1 MASDTTPGVATSAT
15 PPDPEGVRPVQSRSA
30 SWLSHLSV
38 GNVGAVYVWA
48 LIIAIFALWSPSLF
62 LQGYTLR
69 AIASNYA
76 VTGLAALAVLVPMAC
91 GSFDASIGGNMSLS
105 GVVCAYLL
113 THTGLPLLAVI
124 ALTIGTGLAIGIV
137 NAVIVVVL
145 GIPSLIGTL
154 AMWLIA
160 DALSVGLSANT
171 AVYSTRTLSGSSFK
185 HEFWDANWSGFTI
198 AVVFV
203 VAIAVVLGVVLTRTV
218 SGRYVYAV
226 GFNETAAKLA
236 GIRVKAVQAGSFMC
250 SGLIGAFAG
259 LVLTASIGSASPAGG
274 DSYLLP
280 AFAAVFVGATQFKA
294 HRFNAMG
301 TLIAVFM
308 LGTGQYG
315 LLDVGAPQ
323 WMPNVFQGV
332 ALMAAIGLTHL
343 YDPSRSTR
351 RRAAR
356 AAGPAASPPAPHA
369 GSAANVA
376 SIEDVSVPAS
386 DVAARN
392 EGVSLSRAPSNGA
405 TPSTATPSIELVKL
419 SKTFPGQRALIDVD
433 MDVRPGEIHALL
445 GQNGSGKS
453 TLIKILA
460 GIYTPDPGGIVRV
473 CGKGLPFGSPRDSRR
488 MGLQFVHQSLGIIE
502 ELTAVENIALG
513 FGYVREARTFIN
525 WPAQRRKTRRLLGK
539 LSIDFDINCPVSQ
552 LKPVE
557 RSAIAI
563 ARALDDDD
571 GAARVLVLDEP
582 TAALPPHEVEALF
595 ALVRQARR
603 DGTSVI
609 YVSHRLNEIFQLA
622 ERTTV
627 LRDGVSQGT
636 VNVGDIDHET
646 LVRMIVGED
655 NPVAHETGAPL
666 VATPSRAASAV
677 AGHEHRPA
685 LRVRALSA
693 QLLQGVDF
701 DVEVGEVLGFAGLS
715 GSGRE
720 ELAGA
725 LVGEKASRVELE
737 NARGTRR
744 KNPTPRQAKDLG
756 VVLVL
761 PNRAAGAAIME
772 FTMRENI
779 SLPSLARDS
788 RHGVLNRSTEEEHAT
803 RWIGGLDIRPRDP
816 DRLYALLSGGNQQK
830 VVFAKWLSFA
840 PEVMVLEDPT
850 SGVDVGARQAIY
862 DLIKHQARAGVSFI
876 VCSSDTD
883 DLLAICDRVIVLQE
897 GHVVDELVGA
907 NIEEGRVLTA
917 MVGGTLQTSSSTAR
931 TLEPVGE

>member
-1 MASDTTPGVATSAT
+1 MTLATTPGDAASAIPPSKEDSGQAASRT
-15 PPDPEGVRPVQSRSA
+15 P

-38 GNVGAVYVWA
+38 GNIGAVYVWV

-69 AIASNYA
+69 AITSNYA

-113 THTGLPLLAVI
+113 TTTGLSLPLVIVLTLA
-124 ALTIGTGLAIGIV
+124 TGLAIGIV
-137 NAVIVVVL
+137 NSIIVVAL

-160 DALSVGLSANT
+160 DALSVGLSGNAS
-171 AVYSTRTLSGSSFK
+171 VYSTRTSSGAFK
-185 HEFWDANWSGFTI
+185 HVFWNANWSGFTI
-198 AVVFV
+198 AMVYV
-203 VAIAVVLGVVLTRTV
+203 VAIAVLLGVVLTRTV

-236 GIRVKAVQAGSFMC
+236 GIRTKAVQAGSFMC
-250 SGLIGAFAG
+250 SGVIGAFAG
-259 LVLTASIGSASPAGG
+259 IVLTAQISSASPAGG
-274 DSYLLP
+274 DTYLLP

-351 RRAAR
+351 RRTAR
-356 AAGPAASPPAPHA
+356 AARRGELPRVSKAVPAAPAATIEDLAAPALPARAQNGSAAASPVEASGPAPEA
-369 GSAANVA
+369 G
-376 SIEDVSVPAS
+376 
-386 DVAARN
+386 
-392 EGVSLSRAPSNGA
+392 L
-405 TPSTATPSIELVKL
+405 PSIELVRL

-433 MDVRPGEIHALL
+433 MEVRQGEIHALL

-473 CGKGLPFGSPRDSRR
+473 CGKELPFGSPRDSRR

-513 FGYVREARTFIN
+513 FGYVREVGTFIN

-563 ARALDDDD
+563 ARALDDDG
-571 GAARVLVLDEP
+571 GATRVLVLDEP
-582 TAALPPHEVEALF
+582 TAALPPHEVDTLF
-595 ALVRQARR
+595 ALVRQARQ

-627 LRDGVSQGT
+627 LRDGTSQGT
-636 VNVGDIDHET
+636 INVGDIDHET

-655 NPVAHETGAPL
+655 DAHDAIANL
-666 VATPSRAASAV
+666 VATAKGASSVGAS
-677 AGHEHRPA
+677 HEPRSA
-685 LRVRALSA
+685 LRARGLSA
-693 QLLQGVDF
+693 QLLEGVDF
-701 DVEVGEVLGFAGLS
+701 DVDVGEILGFAGLS

-725 LVGEKASRVELE
+725 LVGEGPSRVELE
-737 NARGTRR
+737 NAQGTKER
-744 KNPTPRQAKDLG
+744 NPTPRQAKDLG

-788 RHGVLNRSTEEEHAT
+788 RRGVLNKTVEEAHAT
-803 RWIGGLDIRPRDP
+803 RWIAGLDIRPKDP
-816 DRLYALLSGGNQQK
+816 ERLYALLSGGNQQK

-840 PEVMVLEDPT
+840 PKVMVLEDPT

-862 DLIKHQARAGVSFI
+862 DLITRQARAGVSFV

-883 DLLAICDRVIVLQE
+883 DLLAICDRVLVLRE

-907 NIEEGRVLTA
+907 DIEEGRVLTA
-917 MVGGTLQTSSSTAR
+917 MVGGTPQTSSPNPR

>member
-1 MASDTTPGVATSAT
+1 MALDTSSGVVSAT
-15 PPDPEGVRPVQSRSA
+15 PPAPGGPESLRHRSR
-30 SWLSHLSV
+30 SWLSQLSV
-38 GNVGAVYVWA
+38 GNIGAIYVWV
-48 LIIAIFALWSPSLF
+48 LIIGIFALWSPSLF

-113 THTGLPLLAVI
+113 SHTALSLPVVIVLAL
-124 ALTIGTGLAIGIV
+124 ATGLAIGIV
-137 NAVIVVVL
+137 NSVIVVVL

-160 DALSVGLSANT
+160 DAISVGLSGNA
-171 AVYSTRTLSGSSFK
+171 AVYSLRTSSGGFK
-185 HEFWDANWSGFTI
+185 YGFWNANWSGFTI
-198 AVVFV
+198 AVAFV
-203 VAIAVVLGVVLTRTV
+203 VAIAVLLGVVLKRTV

-236 GIRVKAVQAGSFMC
+236 GIRVKAVQTGSFMC

-259 LVLTASIGSASPAGG
+259 IVLTAQISSASPAGG

-280 AFAAVFVGATQFKA
+280 AFAAVFVGATQFRA

-323 WMPNVFQGV
+323 WMPNIFQGV

-351 RRAAR
+351 RRTAR
-356 AAGPAASPPAPHA
+356 AAGLASSPPASRPDAA
-369 GSAANVA
+369 GVPPPIESAP
-376 SIEDVSVPAS
+376 SPVPAAEVRGVVS
-386 DVAARN
+386 SPHVELN
-392 EGVSLSRAPSNGA
+392 ETTRA
-405 TPSTATPSIELVKL
+405 TATPSIELVKL
-419 SKTFPGQRALIDVD
+419 SKTFPGQRALVDVD

-460 GIYTPDPGGIVRV
+460 GIYTPDPGGSVRV
-473 CGKGLPFGSPRDSRR
+473 CGKELAFGSPRDSRR

-595 ALVRQARR
+595 ALVRQARQ

-646 LVRMIVGED
+646 LVRMIVGADEHD
-655 NPVAHETGAPL
+655 GHDPGPSL
-666 VATPSRAASAV
+666 LATPSRATGDIAA
-677 AGHEHRPA
+677 HEQRPA

-693 QLLQGVDF
+693 QLLQDVDF
-701 DVEVGEVLGFAGLS
+701 DAGVGEVLGFAGLS

-720 ELAGA
+720 EIAGA
-725 LVGEKASRVELE
+725 LVGERTSRVELE
-737 NARGTRR
+737 NAQGARR
-744 KNPTPRQAKDLG
+744 RNPTPRQAKDLG

-788 RHGVLNRSTEEEHAT
+788 RYGVLNTSAEESHAS
-803 RWIGGLDIRPRDP
+803 RWIEGLDIRPRDP
-816 DRLYALLSGGNQQK
+816 ERLYALLSGGNQQK

-840 PEVMVLEDPT
+840 PRVMVLEDPT

-862 DLIKHQARAGVSFI
+862 DLIKHQAREGVSFI

-883 DLLAICDRVIVLQE
+883 DLLAICDRVLVLQE

-907 NIEEGRVLTA
+907 DIEEGRILTA
-917 MVGGTLQTSSSTAR
+917 MVGGAPQTSSSNAR
-931 TLEPVGE
+931 ALEPVGE